1 MASVLP
7 ESLGLKI
14 VRAEGGS
21 EWLAIDTFS
30 RGFREIFRD
39 CDISAKS
46 VRSALKHDPDGIA
59 VIQNVKFRG
68 KVSKE
73 APSLPPEYIPGKDE
87 NM

>member
-1 MASVLP
+1 MP
-7 ESLGLKI
+7 EGLGLKI
-14 VRAEGGS
+14 VRVKGGS

-46 VRSALKHDPDGIA
+46 VRSALKNDPDGIE
-59 VIQNVKFRG
+59 VMQNVKFRG

-73 APSLPPEYIPGKDE
+73 APSLPPEYIPGTDE

>member
-1 MASVLP
+1 MP
-7 ESLGLKI
+7 EGLGLKI
-14 VRAEGGS
+14 VRAKGGS

-30 RGFREIFRD
+30 RGFREIFTD

-46 VRSALKHDPDGIA
+46 ERSALKNDPDGIA
-59 VIQNVKFRG
+59 VMRNVKFRG

>member
-1 MASVLP
+1 MDFMPPSA
-7 ESLGLKI
+7 LGLKI

-46 VRSALKHDPDGIA
+46 VRSALKNDPDGIA
-59 VIQNVKFRG
+59 VMQNVKFRG

-73 APSLPPEYIPGKDE
+73 APRLPLEYIPGTDE
-87 NM
+87 DM